1 MYIQQVPQLTDEE
14 CRQMLSHSLSL
25 EQRTLNSE
33 QMEKAVA
40 ALQQC
45 PIPLF
50 LQLMI
55 NKLKNWKSFSK
66 ITDPI
71 PTSIDGIISSLAM
84 YIASYKMNAALST
97 ISIII

>member
-1 MYIQQVPQLTDEE
+1 MCIILQVPQFTDEE
-14 CRQMLSHSLSL
+14 CQQMLSHSLLL

-50 LQLMI
+50 LQLMM
-55 NKLKNWKSFSK
+55 NQLKNWKSFSN

-71 PTSIDGIISSLAM
+71 PTSIDGIIPNLV
-84 YIASYKMNAALST
+84 L
-97 ISIII
+97 